1 MNAQEVIEFA
11 KENNVKFVD
20 LKLVDVPGTLQHLSL
35 PIEELTTELFE
46 EGTGFDGSS
55 IRGFQSI
62 DESDMLLVPD
72 PSTAAIDPVFD
83 FPTLSLFCTVG
94 DPLTQKDYPNDPRGI
109 ARKAELFLKSS

>member
-72 PSTAAIDPVFD
+72 PSTAARARAATPAAGGR
-83 FPTLSLFCTVG
+83 L
-94 DPLTQKDYPNDPRGI
+94 RGGQRPI
-109 ARKAELFLKSS
+109 YWGGLKPPQ